1 MEEGEI
7 VDNGGMVNSSII
19 YLMYCKNFY
28 NATMYPTQDNNKEKK
43 KKTSGAMCRPRAQN
57 ISEVLMKSSPGT
69 ISVSSHFLSEGREVQ
84 I

>member
-1 MEEGEI
+1 
-7 VDNGGMVNSSII
+7 
-19 YLMYCKNFY
+19 
-28 NATMYPTQDNNKEKK
+28 MYPTQDNNKEKK

>member
-28 NATMYPTQDNNKEKK
+28 NATMYPTQDNNFLKWYIV
-43 KKTSGAMCRPRAQN
+43 T
-57 ISEVLMKSSPGT
+57 T
-69 ISVSSHFLSEGREVQ
+69 YISVTLYPLE
-84 I
+84 